1 MSDKMMAEMVKQ
13 LYWEEGEDALW
24 QKFKGEFVQKPEAA
38 RLQDLHAVNQ
48 WLGEE
53 DQLTREAASLLT
65 KQREM
70 EHWHRQLKALG
81 R

>member
-1 MSDKMMAEMVKQ
+1 MSDKMTAEMVKQ

-24 QKFKGEFVQKPEAA
+24 QKFRGDFIKKGEQA

-53 DQLTREAASLLT
+53 DQPTREAASLLT

-70 EHWHRQLKALG
+70 EHWHRQLKSIG